1 MNVQVQKGEEHN
13 DAEDACP
20 HPIIGRHSGVI
31 RKLLKERGQTCG
43 LSPKLKPHEAGSEC
57 CPRRKED
64 ISLYVSNTVNSSAD
78 VESSYPEGNQ
88 RVYYVQL

>member
-1 MNVQVQKGEEHN
+1 MKRKVYSANKQK
-13 DAEDACP
+13 AFLARLT
-20 HPIIGRHSGVI
+20 RHSGVI

-78 VESSYPEGNQ
+78 VESSYPEGDQ